1 MAFSSATPISPAVRS
16 CLRHSHSMK
25 VVAVIALALAL
36 MGCTITPEAIIGIV
50 AGETAGAFI
59 AGRTGA
65 IVGAGIGIV
74 AASMVVWPTVVATF
88 VYYLSPA

>member
-1 MAFSSATPISPAVRS
+1 
-16 CLRHSHSMK
+16 MK
-25 VVAVIALALAL
+25 IVAVIALALAL

-65 IVGAGIGIV
+65 IVGVGVGIV

-88 VYYLSPA
+88 VYYLSPS

>member
-1 MAFSSATPISPAVRS
+1 
-16 CLRHSHSMK
+16 MK
-25 VVAVIALALAL
+25 VVVVIALALAL

-50 AGETAGAFI
+50 AGATAGAFI

-65 IVGAGIGIV
+65 IVGAGVGTV

>member
-1 MAFSSATPISPAVRS
+1 
-16 CLRHSHSMK
+16 MK

-50 AGETAGAFI
+50 AAETAGAFI

-65 IVGAGIGIV
+65 IVGAGVGIV
-74 AASMVVWPTVVATF
+74 AASMVVWPTVVATL
-88 VYYLSPA
+88 VYYLSPS

>member
-1 MAFSSATPISPAVRS
+1 
-16 CLRHSHSMK
+16 MK

-50 AGETAGAFI
+50 AGETAGVFI

-65 IVGAGIGIV
+65 LIGAGLGIV